1 MTTSSKLITVL
12 PSLLILFLSS
22 SGYAAVHHLGIFGQ
36 TYPIAEKDAV
46 QELKDRAS
54 AVDWNKMFSPETTHN
69 TIKNYKPETLNLPL
83 ALENKI
89 RLVDLSYSLEFDI
102 PDGKGSILYPKG
114 YRFNPLE
121 YMYYPKTLVVI
132 NADDPK
138 QVAWFLTSDSA
149 KAQDVMLLITNGSYY
164 ELSQKLNRPVY
175 YATPKIIQR
184 LQLQAVPCVARQNGK
199 YMEIHEIALSENQ

>member
-1 MTTSSKLITVL
+1 MTTFSKFMTVL
-12 PSLLILFLSS
+12 SGCAILLAYS
-22 SGYAAVHHLGIFGQ
+22 SGYAAIHNLGTFGQ

-46 QELKDRAS
+46 QELKDKAS
-54 AVDWNKMFSPETTHN
+54 VVDWNKTFNPETTHKA
-69 TIKNYKPETLNLPL
+69 IKNYKPEILDLPL
-83 ALENKI
+83 ARENKT

-102 PDGKGSILYPKG
+102 PDGKGGILYPKG
-114 YRFNPLE
+114 YMFNPLE
-121 YMYYPKTLVVI
+121 YVHYAKTLIVI

-175 YATPKIIQR
+175 YATANIIQR
-184 LQLQAVPCVARQNGK
+184 LQLRAVPCVVRQNGK
-199 YMEIHEIALSENQ
+199 YMEINEIALSYNQ